1 MTFWLTGTE
10 DGVMCNLSSPS
21 FLEWDAMTLF
31 IESVMSRIA
40 MTDYSPDPNMGVA
53 LLKSALAY
61 QSQVIILL
69 LLPPPFNKKN
79 PETKIL
85 FRVNRNLKVERI
97 LILVLFLDQ
106 KFIHIQ
112 DRFFFFKFPF
122 IKM

>member
-1 MTFWLTGTE
+1 
-10 DGVMCNLSSPS
+10 
-21 FLEWDAMTLF
+21 MTLF

-69 LLPPPFNKKN
+69 LLPPPPFNKKN

-97 LILVLFLDQ
+97 LILVLIVVK
-106 KFIHIQ
+106 KFNHIQ
-112 DRFFFFKFPF
+112 DRFFF
-122 IKM
+122 

>member
-1 MTFWLTGTE
+1 MAFWLTGKE

-61 QSQVIILL
+61 QSQVITGILL
-69 LLPPPFNKKN
+69 LTPP
-79 PETKIL
+79 
-85 FRVNRNLKVERI
+85 R
-97 LILVLFLDQ
+97 
-106 KFIHIQ
+106 
-112 DRFFFFKFPF
+112 F
-122 IKM
+122 IKKKKPHKTR

>member
-1 MTFWLTGTE
+1 
-10 DGVMCNLSSPS
+10 MCNLSSPS

-69 LLPPPFNKKN
+69 LLPPPFNKKT

>member
-1 MTFWLTGTE
+1 
-10 DGVMCNLSSPS
+10 MCNLSSPS

-69 LLPPPFNKKN
+69 LPPPPFIKNKTK
-79 PETKIL
+79 PRYCLELIET
-85 FRVNRNLKVERI
+85 
-97 LILVLFLDQ
+97 
-106 KFIHIQ
+106 
-112 DRFFFFKFPF
+112 
-122 IKM
+122 